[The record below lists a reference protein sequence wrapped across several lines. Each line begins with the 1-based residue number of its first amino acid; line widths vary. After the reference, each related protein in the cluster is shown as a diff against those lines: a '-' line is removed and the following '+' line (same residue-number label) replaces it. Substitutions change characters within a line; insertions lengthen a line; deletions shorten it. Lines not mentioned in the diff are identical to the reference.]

1 MDRIELP
8 QDFALFCTFFA
19 QDCLGNSE
27 DTNTSYMQPKTGQSS
42 TAPRFYTF
50 LYFFYQRLYRE
61 WWRRKN
67 IGNATWKWTELN
79 CPKILHF
86 SILFSFL
93 YLAMQWFGSRIF
105 NLPGPWLKAGKDN
118 ASQTPGLSITSVT
131 YLVSNDQNHYFNFVL
146 KKLVETTDYCPFLLT
161 HLWVRKKC
169 SSQFFLIWGTVN
181 GKSWQ
186 LTNNYWI
193 YIFVI
198 EPILKMEKFFN
209 ENKRLAIHCIVK

>member
-79 CPKILHF
+79 CPKILHL

-105 NLPGPWLKAGKDN
+105 QGPGQRLGKIMRVRHLVYLYHQ
-118 ASQTPGLSITSVT
+118 APTSSVMIKITSLILCQNW
-131 YLVSNDQNHYFNFVL
+131 LVQTNDYR
-146 KKLVETTDYCPFLLT
+146 PFLLT
-161 HLWVRKKC
+161 HLWIKKM
-169 SSQFFLIWGTVN
+169 LIT
-181 GKSWQ
+181 
-186 LTNNYWI
+186 
-193 YIFVI
+193 IFSHLGYCQWKI
-198 EPILKMEKFFN
+198 MTAHK
-209 ENKRLAIHCIVK
+209 